1 MDNQNGIIGNIGG
14 SKRSVYGIAAMGMI
28 LKLSASEAKYALAA
42 MILITILAVAYMV
55 LDEVKDR
62 RNKSG

>member
-1 MDNQNGIIGNIGG
+1 MNNGIIGNVGA

-42 MILITILAVAYMV
+42 MILITVLAVAYMV
-55 LDEVKDR
+55 LDEIKDR
-62 RNKSG
+62 RKGS